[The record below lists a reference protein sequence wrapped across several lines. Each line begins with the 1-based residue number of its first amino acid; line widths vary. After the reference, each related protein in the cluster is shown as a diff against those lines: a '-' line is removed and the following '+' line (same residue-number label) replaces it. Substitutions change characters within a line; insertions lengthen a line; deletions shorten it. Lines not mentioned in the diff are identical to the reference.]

1 MDASVFYLL
10 AADAIL
16 FLHMLIVVFNVLGLI
31 FIFVGY
37 ALKWSWVRNPWFR
50 FAHVVAIGVV
60 VIQSWI
66 GVVCPFTSLEM
77 ALRSK
82 AGETVYS
89 GTFISH
95 WLESLLYYEASPLVF
110 VVIYTVFGLLV
121 VVSWLVVRPRR
132 FKQG

>member
-50 FAHVVAIGVV
+50 FAHVVAIGE
-60 VIQSWI
+60 I
-66 GVVCPFTSLEM
+66 GRAHV
-77 ALRSK
+77 
-82 AGETVYS
+82 
-89 GTFISH
+89 
-95 WLESLLYYEASPLVF
+95 
-110 VVIYTVFGLLV
+110 
-121 VVSWLVVRPRR
+121 
-132 FKQG
+132 

>member
-1 MDASVFYLL
+1 MDASFFYLL
-10 AADAIL
+10 AADVIL

-50 FAHVVAIGVV
+50 FAHVVAISVV

-66 GVVCPFTSLEM
+66 GVACPFTSLEM
-77 ALRSK
+77 ALRST

-110 VVIYTVFGLLV
+110 VIIYTVFGLLV
-121 VVSWLVVRPRR
+121 VVSWFVVRPRR
-132 FKQG
+132 FK

>member
-31 FIFVGY
+31 FIFIGY

-66 GVVCPFTSLEM
+66 GVACPFTSLEM

-110 VVIYTVFGLLV
+110 VIIYTVFGLLV
-121 VVSWLVVRPRR
+121 VVSWFVVRPRR